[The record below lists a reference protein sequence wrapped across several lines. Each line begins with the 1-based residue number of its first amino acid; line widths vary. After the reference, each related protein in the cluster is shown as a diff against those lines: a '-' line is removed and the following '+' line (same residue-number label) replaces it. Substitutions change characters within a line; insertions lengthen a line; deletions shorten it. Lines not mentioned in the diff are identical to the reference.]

1 MGSRPARHRY
11 CRCGTHL
18 AADNTERQCAR
29 CQRAARDKLI
39 APPQVPAEFWQT
51 EQLQEAFSAQHIGR
65 VARAYRT
72 HPHHHAAY
80 GPSGISQTLLGQWLG
95 LRQPQVS
102 RIETGPP
109 IRDLDTLAYWARVL
123 RIPPRLL
130 WFRFPDEKHQLADAE
145 PAGLDPKVLVSNGVL
160 EAPAEIVARRAE
172 LQVSSLTGELVAE
185 IEQFLA
191 DLPDRYETAGPLT
204 LAPEVVD
211 ARRLVHQL
219 LARNQRLKQRAR
231 LFELAGQLS
240 GQLSYMAVNLGN
252 FSVAQAYGAEAFE
265 LARFIEQDEL
275 SAWIRGTQSLA
286 AYYSGDYQ
294 RALALAQDG
303 QCYAKGGIQAV
314 RLAVNGEARA
324 LGKLHDRSGAAD
336 AVARAKRVRR
346 QTPRLP
352 IWRSG
357 RPSGC

>member
-130 WFRFPDEKHQLADAE
+130 WFRFPDEKHRLADAE

-160 EAPAEIVARRAE
+160 EAPAEIAARRAE

-219 LARNQRLKQRAR
+219 LARNQRLKQAADPQDRVA
-231 LFELAGQLS
+231 LDGQQDQQHRPGHR
-240 GQLSYMAVNLGN
+240 GQPL
-252 FSVAQAYGAEAFE
+252 VA
-265 LARFIEQDEL
+265 L
-275 SAWIRGTQSLA
+275 SAAQPRRSLGSGSDHSSPPDA
-286 AYYSGDYQ
+286 A
-294 RALALAQDG
+294 R
-303 QCYAKGGIQAV
+303 YA
-314 RLAVNGEARA
+314 
-324 LGKLHDRSGAAD
+324 S
-336 AVARAKRVRR
+336 
-346 QTPRLP
+346 
-352 IWRSG
+352 
-357 RPSGC
+357 